1 VTLSQPVATTA
12 NLKPAPARRA
22 AAVLAIVAMLA
33 ALGFLISFL
42 VLDFPVAFVAVGILC
57 IAFAG
62 IWFVLTRRGLL
73 RTIGA
78 IVAVLSLAGIIAVL
92 IWQDAVVEVVGFA
105 VCIVLG
111 AALVRY
117 SQGTDPKTLERVS
130 VAGEPAP
137 RPGHPVLIMNPWSG
151 GGKVEKFGLVEGA
164 KQHGVEP
171 ILLERGLDLRELAL
185 DAVRQGADML
195 GMAGGDG
202 SQAIVAQVAMEHR
215 LPYVCIP
222 AGTRNHLAL
231 DLGLDR
237 ADVAG
242 ALEAY
247 TTGIA
252 RRIDLATINDHVFV
266 NNVSLGIY
274 AEIVQS
280 DEYRDAKLKTAADML
295 PELLGPDAE
304 PFDLGF
310 DGPGGTTHET
320 AQLILV
326 SNNPYRLT
334 TLFGVG
340 SRPRM
345 DTGELGIVALEVTT
359 ALQIENLV
367 LAESLGRI
375 TRYSGW
381 REWTAPTFEVRSGKP
396 IKAGVDGEALSYDP
410 PLRFASIP
418 GALEVRIPPS
428 APGLSPAAATPVAS
442 GSLVRDLLRIAGG
455 RPPSASGD

>member
-1 VTLSQPVATTA
+1 MVA
-12 NLKPAPARRA
+12 L
-22 AAVLAIVAMLA
+22 VA
-33 ALGFLISFL
+33 ALGFLVSFL
-42 VLDFPVAFVAVGILC
+42 VRDFPVALIVVGLVC
-57 IAFAG
+57 VAFAG
-62 IWFVLTRRGLL
+62 IWFMLTRRGLL
-73 RTIGA
+73 RTVGA
-78 IVAVLSLAGIIAVL
+78 VVAVVSFAGIIGVL
-92 IWQDAVVEVVGFA
+92 VWQDAVLEVVGF
-105 VCIVLG
+105 VLSVAAA
-111 AALVRY
+111 AALVRFA
-117 SQGTDPKTLERVS
+117 QGTDAKTLKVVT

-137 RPGHPVLIMNPWSG
+137 APKRPVLIMNPWSG
-151 GGKVEKFGLVEGA
+151 GGKVKKFDLVEGA
-164 KQHGVEP
+164 RQRGVEP

-185 DAVRQGADML
+185 DAVRGGADAL

-202 SQAIVAQVAMEHR
+202 SQAIVAQVAMEHG
-215 LPYVCIP
+215 LPYVCVP

-237 ADVAG
+237 DDVAG
-242 ALEAY
+242 ALVAF
-247 TTGIA
+247 TTGIP
-252 RRIDLATINDHVFV
+252 RTVDLATVNDHVFV

-280 DEYRDAKLKTAADML
+280 DAYRDAKLKTAADML
-295 PELLGPDAE
+295 PQLLGPDAE
-304 PFDLGF
+304 PFDLEF
-310 DGPGGTTHET
+310 DGPKGSTHDT

-334 TLFGVG
+334 TLIGMG

-359 ALQIENLV
+359 ALQLENLV

-381 REWTAPTFEVRSGKP
+381 REWTAQTFEVRSGSP

-418 GALEVRIPPS
+418 AALEVRIPPQ

-442 GSLVRDLLRIAGG
+442 GSLIRDLLHTAAGH
-455 RPPSASGD
+455 PSSAPSG